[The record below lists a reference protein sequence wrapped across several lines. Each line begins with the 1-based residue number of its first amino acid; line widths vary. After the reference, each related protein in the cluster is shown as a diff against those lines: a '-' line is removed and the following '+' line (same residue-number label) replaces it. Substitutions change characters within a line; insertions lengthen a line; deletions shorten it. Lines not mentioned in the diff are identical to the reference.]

1 MSSDDRPEDCPRSEE
16 CELDGV
22 VRSIADHA
30 RTVNLERAAG
40 LAEAL
45 EQAVSGLLPAEGWD
59 AAVELAHQ
67 LVGSAGT
74 FGFAGVSDLAS
85 HLQAFFSRA
94 ETDPLRVATAQ
105 AQMECLIAQLSAAPD
120 RR

>member
-1 MSSDDRPEDCPRSEE
+1 MGPDDRSEDCPRSEE

-40 LAEAL
+40 LSRAV
-45 EQAVSGLLPAEGWD
+45 EQVASGRPPDQGWD
-59 AAVELAHQ
+59 AAADLAHQ

-74 FGFAGVSDLAS
+74 FGFVGVSDLAS
-85 HLQAFFSRA
+85 ELESFFASA
-94 ETDPLRVATAQ
+94 DVDPPRVALARAQ
-105 AQMECLIAQLSAAPD
+105 IRSLVAQLSAAPD
-120 RR
+120 S